1 MPYPS
6 QIDFE
11 KLIETAREMIEREGA
26 EALNLRKLAE
36 ALGVQAPSLYRH
48 IANKGALL
56 RAVNEVTTKQL
67 MEVLYSAAEDAPA
80 LERLLAVAH
89 AFRRFSHE
97 HPIAFQL
104 AFSAKEDERPSAELR
119 EALVLPLQSIFA
131 ELLGEENAFPAL
143 RGAYAFLHGWVSLE
157 LSQQFERG
165 GDLDAHFEQAFRAF
179 LQGWKAGSD

>member
-11 KLIETAREMIEREGA
+11 KLIETAHEIIEREGV
-26 EALNLRKLAE
+26 EALNLRKLAD

-48 IANKGALL
+48 VANKGALL
-56 RAVNEVTTKQL
+56 RAVNEVTTKQM
-67 MEVLYSAAEDAPA
+67 MESLYSAAEDAPA
-80 LERLLAVAH
+80 SERLLAVAH

-97 HPIAFQL
+97 HPIAYQL
-104 AFSAKEDERPSAELR
+104 AFSAKEEERPSPELR

-131 ELLGEENAFPAL
+131 ELVGEENAFPAL
-143 RGAYAFLHGWVSLE
+143 RGAYAFLHGWVMLE

-165 GDLDAHFEQAFRAF
+165 GDLDVHFEQAFQAF
-179 LQGWKAGSD
+179 LRGWER